1 MKPSVGIREVA
12 RHAGVS
18 NATVSNVLNRPGVVA
33 PATRQRVLAAIEEL
47 GFVRNESARQLRAGS
62 SRVIAYV
69 VLDAANPFFTD
80 VARGVEDAARE
91 AGLALFL
98 CNSASDDG
106 REREYLELLHEQRVE
121 GILITPVDA
130 ERLTDRGTPV
140 VLVDRESNGTYCSV
154 AVDDVLGGELAVTHL
169 IENGHRRIAMI
180 GGPLSIQQVRDRREG
195 AVRALANA
203 GLPADALTF
212 LETRGL
218 QVAEGRGAGERL
230 VGLPA
235 SRRPTAAFC
244 ANDLLALGLLQSMTQ
259 QGLKVPGDLAVVGYD
274 DIEFA
279 AAAAVPLTSVRQPRE
294 QLGRTAAT
302 LLLAENEPDHEH
314 RHVKFQPELVV
325 RASSAVKR

>member
-1 MKPSVGIREVA
+1 
-12 RHAGVS
+12 
-18 NATVSNVLNRPGVVA
+18 
-33 PATRQRVLAAIEEL
+33 
-47 GFVRNESARQLRAGS
+47 
-62 SRVIAYV
+62 
-69 VLDAANPFFTD
+69 
-80 VARGVEDAARE
+80 
-91 AGLALFL
+91 
-98 CNSASDDG
+98 
-106 REREYLELLHEQRVE
+106 
-121 GILITPVDA
+121 
-130 ERLTDRGTPV
+130 V

-169 IENGHRRIAMI
+169 IENGHRRIAMV

-195 AVRALANA
+195 AMRALANA

-212 LETRGL
+212 LETKSL

-259 QGLKVPGDLAVVGYD
+259 QGLKVPDDLAVVGYD

>member
-1 MKPSVGIREVA
+1 VGIREVA

-18 NATVSNVLNRPGVVA
+18 NATVSNVLNRPDVVA

-47 GFVRNESARQLRAGS
+47 GFVRNESARQLRAGR

-169 IENGHRRIAMI
+169 IENGHRRIAMV

-195 AVRALANA
+195 AMRALANA

-212 LETRGL
+212 LETKSL

-259 QGLKVPGDLAVVGYD
+259 QGLKVPDDLAVVGYD